1 MPCMVHKEIDT
12 TLITSLEGTSRT
24 SVLCLV
30 SINHFLPPAVFQK
43 LLAICIKKWPIVEQ
57 QGQKLIFCGV
67 CKFNLDES
75 KNYKLTVF
83 QVGYAV
89 HARVVS
95 YSREEHLPQA
105 VCGSVYEVLVQSLRS
120 VLRGM
125 GFADMFRICIQCPD
139 ISALE
144 NSGYI
149 DMSVVE
155 VLDGVT
161 CDDCRVPH
169 SIQSQKLLEGWIKR
183 VTIYFN
189 ISYTIVDFSDGIY
202 DVIRTRKNNT
212 DQANALVNINF
223 SGAYH
228 IRTLDQYIFSGAYHI
243 ITLDRYV
250 FSGTFHIITL
260 GQYIFFSG
268 AYDIIHQL
276 KSS

>member
-1 MPCMVHKEIDT
+1 M
-12 TLITSLEGTSRT
+12 
-24 SVLCLV
+24 LCLV

-57 QGQKLIFCGV
+57 HGQKLIFCGV

-75 KNYKLTVF
+75 RNYKLTVF

-95 YSREEHLPQA
+95 YCREEHLPQA
-105 VCGSVYEVLVQSLRS
+105 VCGSVYEFLVQSFRS

-125 GFADMFRICIQCPD
+125 GFADMFRICIQCPE

-149 DMSVVE
+149 DMNVAE
-155 VLDGVT
+155 GLDGVT
-161 CDDCRVPH
+161 CDDCHVPH

-189 ISYTIVDFSDGIY
+189 ISYTIVHFSAGVY
-202 DVIRTRKNNT
+202 DVICTIKNNI
-212 DQANALVNINF
+212 DRAYALFNIIF
-223 SGAYH
+223 SCAYH
-228 IRTLDQYIFSGAYHI
+228 IRTLDQYIFSGAYNI
-243 ITLDRYV
+243 IMVAGYI
-250 FSGTFHIITL
+250 FSGAFHIITL
-260 GQYIFFSG
+260 GQYFFSG
-268 AYDIIHQL
+268 AYDSIYT
-276 KSS
+276 S